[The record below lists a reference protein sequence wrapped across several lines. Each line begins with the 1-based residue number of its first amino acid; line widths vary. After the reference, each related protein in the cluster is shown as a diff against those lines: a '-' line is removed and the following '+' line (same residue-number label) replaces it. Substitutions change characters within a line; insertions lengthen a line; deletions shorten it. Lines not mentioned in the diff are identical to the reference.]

1 MRAMKRPSFLIGATV
16 FLASILAA
24 AESSLAESRSI
35 DVERSSLTVFVYKS
49 GLFSA
54 FADNHT
60 IRAPL
65 SQGSISDE
73 PPGIAI
79 KIRTA
84 AMRVLDPDMSADKR
98 ADVQMRMEGPEV
110 LDVAKFPEITFEST
124 AVEPAGND
132 RWTVTGHLTVKGRSK
147 AITFPVALAAGVYR
161 GEVTIKQ
168 RDFGIEPIKVAG
180 GTVRVKDELKVRF
193 EIAK

>member
-1 MRAMKRPSFLIGATV
+1 MKRPSFLIGATV